1 VAAAIH
7 MHLENSLPI
16 ATVLGSV
23 EIAASQNV
31 WKPFDVRVTD
41 YLSQLSRQIFSLP
54 DIQELPGLV
63 SLAYW
68 IRPSAIHRLT
78 QRHDD
83 ENYLIGRGMAFHIPP
98 SNVPLNFAYSLFC
111 GLLSGNSNVVRLSST
126 ESIEATTLVELM
138 RILHGEESLYEVS
151 ARVCLIRYEHD
162 DSTTRALS
170 IMSAARVIWG
180 GNETVR
186 RIRGIETAPRSVDIV
201 FADRVSAALLQS
213 SRVEDLSKDGL
224 LQLVDNFIAD
234 GYTFEQNACS
244 SPRLILWHGTIDSVA
259 NASSIFWQQ
268 LEQRLQLRATIS
280 AAHHMLRF
288 VELCEH
294 LSQHDMGG
302 QLVSVVGGATRIKL
316 VEGDDWRDFAK
327 LRFGTFTEVRIS
339 DVEEIERLV
348 SNEVQTLGYFGYTTV
363 EMAEMI
369 KCLSTDGIDRV
380 VPIGQALNFDTL
392 WDGYDLIR
400 MLTRTVVII

>member
-1 VAAAIH
+1 MVAAIH
-7 MHLENSLPI
+7 MKIEDSSPI
-16 ATVLGSV
+16 VTLLGNL
-23 EIAASQNV
+23 EIASSQNV
-31 WKPFDVRVTD
+31 WKPFDARVCD
-41 YLSQLSRQIFSLP
+41 YLAQLSRRIFSLP
-54 DIQELPGLV
+54 DIHELPGLV

-126 ESIEATTLVELM
+126 ESIEATALVELM
-138 RILHGEESLYEVS
+138 RILHDEESLHEVS

-162 DSTTRALS
+162 DSITRTLS
-170 IMSAARVIWG
+170 IKSAARVIWG

-213 SRVEDLSKDGL
+213 SRVEELSSDGL

-234 GYTFEQNACS
+234 GYTFYQNACS
-244 SPRLILWHGTIDSVA
+244 SPRLVIWHGTINSVA
-259 NASSIFWQQ
+259 NASSLFWQQ
-268 LEQRLQLRATIS
+268 LEHRLKLRETIS

-288 VELCEH
+288 IELCEY
-294 LSQHDMGG
+294 LSQHDING
-302 QLVSVVGGATRIKL
+302 QLVSVVGGATRIEL
-316 VEGDDWRDFAK
+316 VEGDDWRDFSK
-327 LRFGTFTEVRIS
+327 LRFGTFIEVMIS
-339 DVEEIERLV
+339 DVEQVERFV
-348 SNEVQTLGYFGYTTV
+348 SNKVQTLGYFGYTASEMV
-363 EMAEMI
+363 ELI
-369 KCLSTDGIDRV
+369 TRLSIDGIDRV

>member
-1 VAAAIH
+1 
-7 MHLENSLPI
+7 
-16 ATVLGSV
+16 
-23 EIAASQNV
+23 
-31 WKPFDVRVTD
+31 
-41 YLSQLSRQIFSLP
+41 
-54 DIQELPGLV
+54 
-63 SLAYW
+63 
-68 IRPSAIHRLT
+68 
-78 QRHDD
+78 
-83 ENYLIGRGMAFHIPP
+83 
-98 SNVPLNFAYSLFC
+98 
-111 GLLSGNSNVVRLSST
+111 
-126 ESIEATTLVELM
+126 
-138 RILHGEESLYEVS
+138 
-151 ARVCLIRYEHD
+151 
-162 DSTTRALS
+162 
-170 IMSAARVIWG
+170 MSAARVIWG

-213 SRVEDLSKDGL
+213 SRVEYLSKDGL

-259 NASSIFWQQ
+259 NASSIFWQL

-339 DVEEIERLV
+339 DVEEIGRLV
-348 SNEVQTLGYFGYTTV
+348 SNEDQTLGYFGYTTV

>member
-7 MHLENSLPI
+7 MYLEDSLPI
-16 ATVLGSV
+16 ATVLGNL
-23 EIAASQNV
+23 EIASSQNV
-31 WKPFDVRVTD
+31 WKPFDARVCD
-41 YLSQLSRQIFSLP
+41 YLAQLSRQIFSLP
-54 DIQELPGLV
+54 NIHELPGLV

-126 ESIEATTLVELM
+126 ESIEATALVELM
-138 RILHGEESLYEVS
+138 RILHGEESLHEVS

-162 DSTTRALS
+162 DSITRALS
-170 IMSAARVIWG
+170 IKSAARVIWG

-213 SRVEDLSKDGL
+213 SRVEELSSDGL

-234 GYTFEQNACS
+234 GYTFDQNACS
-244 SPRLILWHGTIDSVA
+244 SPRLVIWHGTINSVA
-259 NASSIFWQQ
+259 NASSLFWQQ
-268 LEQRLQLRATIS
+268 LEHRLQLRETIS

-288 VELCEH
+288 IELCEY
-294 LSQHDMGG
+294 LSQHDING
-302 QLVSVVGGATRIKL
+302 QLVSVVGGATRIEL
-316 VEGDDWRDFAK
+316 VEGDEWRDFSK
-327 LRFGTFTEVRIS
+327 LRFGTFTEVTIS
-339 DVEEIERLV
+339 NVEEVGHLV
-348 SNEVQTLGYFGYTTV
+348 SSEVQTLGYFGYKTD
-363 EMAEMI
+363 EMVHI
-369 KCLSTDGIDRV
+369 VKRLSTDGIDRV

-400 MLTRTVVII
+400 MLARTVVII